1 MLDLMLD
8 FGFVSFCRTICNTS
22 TKYFA
27 SLADRQSTGGR
38 ADSQDRAH
46 STKMATQNGVLN
58 ASLFIRM
65 CPWRR
70 GRLALS
76 ASDLG
81 LGLLVRVGVRVRTRI
96 WAFVSV
102 FVPVSTVCVVCYT
115 FLST

>member
-1 MLDLMLD
+1 M
-8 FGFVSFCRTICNTS
+8 
-22 TKYFA
+22 KYFA
-27 SLADRQSTGGR
+27 SLADRHAGRQSTGGR
-38 ADSQDRAH
+38 ADSQDTAH